1 MTSAGAS
8 SDLPASGPARR
19 SVKNRAATA
28 ALIVA
33 IVGFVVTKFPTL
45 GALAG
50 SPEDIAAVVLG
61 IIGSVA
67 AFRNGTGKGKAIAAL
82 VVAVATI
89 AGIPFGEGTL
99 W

>member
-8 SDLPASGPARR
+8 ADSPAADPPHRKAR
-19 SVKNRAATA
+19 NRAATA

-33 IVGFVVTKFPTL
+33 IVGFVVTKVPSF

-50 SPEDIAAVVLG
+50 SPEELAALILG
-61 IIGSVA
+61 IIGSVS
-67 AFRNGTGKGKAIAAL
+67 AFRSGTGRAKAIVAIIL
-82 VVAVATI
+82 AVATF